1 MADHKSA
8 VGSRVC
14 SVINIVVIVMIL
26 LVFKNKVAERRFM
39 GRHCIEILGV
49 VRV

>member
-14 SVINIVVIVMIL
+14 SVINIVVMVMIFW
-26 LVFKNKVAERRFM
+26 VFENKVAERRFM
-39 GRHCIEILGV
+39 GKALY
-49 VRV
+49 